1 MMRAV
6 KARALF
12 TCMYNKSGDLT
23 PWVTYPSAFRSRRE
37 RFIFEA
43 VIYATNQETF
53 SQLQAI

>member
-1 MMRAV
+1 MT
-6 KARALF
+6 ARALF
-12 TCMYNKSGDLT
+12 TCMYKQIGRPDAVGHIFPRI
-23 PWVTYPSAFRSRRE
+23 PWYKRSRRE